1 MLAIQISTT
10 TTEFVGT
17 QNIPCPQAVSSPD
30 WPPGDPSVTRV
41 VWNSVSKECWQVL
54 RGVTEKV
61 YVHLGSMFLCRNK
74 EYYTI
79 ISHAEAGDSWEGS
92 RDLKF
97 LTWVVQRSQTDW
109 ALPCARR
116 LLVPTVQEAP
126 VLRL

>member
-1 MLAIQISTT
+1 MLAIHISTT

-74 EYYTI
+74 ELLYHNFPCRGWGFLGGLKRFKIPYLGGPE
-79 ISHAEAGDSWEGS
+79 ISDRLGS
-92 RDLKF
+92 AMCLK
-97 LTWVVQRSQTDW
+97 
-109 ALPCARR
+109 
-116 LLVPTVQEAP
+116 AP
-126 VLRL
+126 GAHSSGSICS